1 MLFLEMN
8 VETKM
13 QLMNEYESY
22 WDMLPPEVQD
32 YINEL
37 KRNQEKIDQDNKDLM
52 NSLCQEIKLYVALK
66 KAWGLGSIKWKVDRS
81 KTHPYTQLNGHYKD
95 QENVKQVMFL
105 GYGYQQALARV
116 NHVKSFL

>member
-1 MLFLEMN
+1 MN
-8 VETKM
+8 VQTKI
-13 QLMNEYESY
+13 QLINEYESY

-37 KRNQEKIDQDNKDLM
+37 KRNQEKLDEEQKDLM
-52 NSLCQEIKLYVALK
+52 NSLCHELKSYVSLK
-66 KAWGLGSIKWKVDRS
+66 VAWGLGPLKVQRHECKRECNNELKISGYYVDE
-81 KTHPYTQLNGHYKD
+81 L
-95 QENVKQVMFL
+95 NVKRDMFL